1 MAVQTG
7 RRGTYESTVGVKLDV
22 EDAIYMISPFDV
34 PFLGTY
40 GPSRGSVLGRDTTT
54 STKIEWLEDELV
66 PGSDTLNGAILA
78 ADGDITVD
86 NSDRFK
92 VNDLIRVGDEFMR
105 VTAVDSPGAG
115 DLTVERSWGTP
126 AAADAAD
133 GATVLILG
141 NLPSEGDDPVSGINF
156 QRVQPFNYTQIY
168 QDEVEV
174 TRSEEKEAKYG
185 VRSESSYQIG
195 KRLKENAIKLE
206 RNLILGTREQ
216 DTTGRRRSHGGLD
229 FFITTGED
237 SSTTDITT
245 GDGTPLLDQLQ
256 NSFDRGGMVDI
267 LAVGGTQKRNLSTLN
282 STDIRFAREE
292 NIRGAVVDYFDSD
305 FGRIYI
311 VLNRWVPT
319 RFAFG
324 LEKQYIDVVWFDPFF
339 VEMLAKTGDRQQWE
353 LIGEV
358 SMKVRNEKA
367 HFKFTALT

>member
-1 MAVQTG
+1 MAVQVG

-22 EDAIYMISPFDV
+22 EDAIYMISPFEV

-40 GPSRGSVLGRDTTT
+40 GADRGSVLGKGSTT
-54 STKIEWLEDELV
+54 STKVEWLEDELV
-66 PGSDTLNGAILA
+66 PGSDSLNGAITTGSA
-78 ADGDITVD
+78 FITVV
-86 NSDRFK
+86 NRTYFK
-92 VNDLIRVGDEFMR
+92 TNDLLRIDDEFLR
-105 VTAVDSPGAG
+105 VTQYGTTADT
-115 DLTVERSWGTP
+115 LEVERSWGTP
-126 AAADAAD
+126 AAGDHADQS
-133 GATVLILG
+133 TILILG
-141 NLPSEGDDPVSGINF
+141 MLPQEGDDPVSGINF

-216 DTTGRRRSHGGLD
+216 DTTNRRRSHGGLD
-229 FFITTGED
+229 YYISTGTD
-237 SSTTDITT
+237 SSTTAITEAA
-245 GDGTPLLDQLQ
+245 LVDQLQ
-256 NSFDRGGMVDI
+256 NSFDRGGMVDL
-267 LAVGGTQKRNLSTLN
+267 LAVGGTQKRNISAFN
-282 STDIRFAREE
+282 ASDIRFSRDE
-292 NIRGAVVDYFDSD
+292 NIRGAVVDYIDSD

-311 VLNRWVPT
+311 VLNRWVPL

-324 LEKQYIDVVWFDPFF
+324 LEKQYIDLVWFDPFF

-358 SMKVRNEKA
+358 TMRVRNEKA
-367 HFKFTALT
+367 HFKFTALQA